1 MIMTPDAF
9 MDGYMGSVDV
19 GAGIAAVGAVL
30 VLILVI
36 GLICLGFSLLCYIFQ
51 SLGLYRVAK
60 RRGIRNGWLAWLP
73 IGNMWILG
81 SIADQ
86 YRYVAKGQVKSRRK
100 ILLGLSIACMVLSGL
115 SGVIAFGIGLAAGI
129 AGDMN
134 AVAGLLTPV
143 LVSVVI
149 WIIAVVAMIFQYIA
163 YYDLYRSC
171 DPDDSVLFLV
181 LSILFPVAIPFFVF
195 ALRNKDRGMPPRKDV
210 AAQQTNLEEDYAQL
224 PEEPVAQPEE
234 FEDL

>member
-9 MDGYMGSVDV
+9 VDGYIDGVDV

-30 VLILVI
+30 VLVLVI

-51 SLGLYRVAK
+51 SLGLYRIAK

-100 ILLGLSIACMVLSGL
+100 ILLGLSIACMALSGL
-115 SGVIAFGIGLAAGI
+115 SGVIAFGIGLAAGMT
-129 AGDMN
+129 GDMK
-134 AVAGLLTPV
+134 AVAGMLAPLLAA
-143 LVSVVI
+143 VI
-149 WIIAVVAMIFQYIA
+149 IWVIAVVAMVFQYIA
-163 YYDLYRSC
+163 CYDLYRSC
-171 DPDDSVLFLV
+171 DPDDSLLFLV
-181 LSILFPVAIPFFVF
+181 LSILFPVAVPFFIF
-195 ALRNKDRGMPPRKDV
+195 AMRNKDRGMPPRKDTV
-210 AAQQTNLEEDYAQL
+210 TPQTCPAEEYAEL
-224 PEEPVAQPEE
+224 TDAPVAQPEE